1 MSSIDEK
8 SQQYYASY
16 NQYGNYFYIGR
27 LFDNAGQFDS
37 ADSGGFRN
45 CGASGRK
52 HLRDPRFR
60 ISINQINLQVIFR
73 QSSNASKLCSVV
85 ASDESFVTFLYI
97 NELYRKK
104 AVFFTNRKCFFLH
117 ICAGNVLAFMENN
130 TKIKKQGIFICFPE
144 TYLKFLNAN

>member
-37 ADSGGFRN
+37 ADSGGFRY
-45 CGASGRK
+45 CGTPVRK

-60 ISINQINLQVIFR
+60 IFVNQINLQVIFR
-73 QSSNASKLCSVV
+73 QNSNASNCALQQQVMNH
-85 ASDESFVTFLYI
+85 L
-97 NELYRKK
+97 L
-104 AVFFTNRKCFFLH
+104 VFFIIMSCTGKWQFFYKQEVLFSTNMCCKCFGFH
-117 ICAGNVLAFMENN
+117 GKNA
-130 TKIKKQGIFICFPE
+130 KIKKQGIFICFPE
-144 TYLKFLNAN
+144 T